1 MKTIIIGDFTIG
13 IEMFTSSRGLVEY
26 YHLPKS
32 FIDRVFSLP
41 ATDNYFLENPE
52 GVESF
57 CEIAN
62 NASNVSSIIIDVDYL
77 ESLSKQLK
85 ESLFLYFD
93 LFAEYCSI
101 HLVSDNDYDAGKV
114 ENLIKRKIYFTSVKD
129 INDLKIIGSDSF
141 YPQKQVSIFGSCVSR
156 DIVEISNNLTP
167 CAIKLDEY
175 IARNSIAALL
185 SEAIDYSDSDIDL
198 SSAFLK
204 KCIHHDLKKTALQS
218 LANSLCKD
226 SVLIIDFM
234 DERFDVLNFDGKL
247 ITNSWD
253 FRATRLAKNSNPPNA
268 VLKFD
273 STSKQNLW
281 EKGFDILYREVV
293 KTIAPRNIFVII
305 PSMATIL
312 YGENGFSRFEINK
325 YAMPQYNEMLC
336 IMNDHLVN
344 NYSGVTLV
352 RPLPWM
358 LFCDY
363 RHKWGAHPYH
373 YNNYLYLYFS
383 RLIKKH

>member
-1 MKTIIIGDFTIG
+1 
-13 IEMFTSSRGLVEY
+13 
-26 YHLPKS
+26 
-32 FIDRVFSLP
+32 
-41 ATDNYFLENPE
+41 
-52 GVESF
+52 
-57 CEIAN
+57 
-62 NASNVSSIIIDVDYL
+62 
-77 ESLSKQLK
+77 
-85 ESLFLYFD
+85 
-93 LFAEYCSI
+93 
-101 HLVSDNDYDAGKV
+101 DADKV

-129 INDLKIIGSDSF
+129 ISDLKIIGSDSL
-141 YPQKQVSIFGSCVSR
+141 YSQKQVSIFGSCVSR

-185 SEAIDYSDSDIDL
+185 SESIDHSDSDIDL

-218 LANSLCKD
+218 LVNSLCKD

-253 FRATRLAKNSNPPNA
+253 FRATRLAKKSNQPNA

-273 STSKQNLW
+273 STSKLNLW

-293 KTIAPRNIFVII
+293 KKIKPRNIFVIM

-325 YAMPQYNEMLC
+325 YALSQYNEMLY
-336 IMNDHLVN
+336 IMNGHMMK

-352 RPLPWM
+352 RPMPWM

-383 RLIKKH
+383 RLVKKH